1 MMRLPTFSYRA
12 PRSVREAVKILAGEG
27 PSAQLLAGGTDLFPN
42 MKRRQVEPKTVVGLR
57 GVRGLRGTSFRKGGA
72 LRIGPL
78 ETLRSLERN
87 ARLKKRLPGL
97 HEAVASISTPILR
110 NMGTIGGNVCL
121 DTRCFYLNQNFEWRR
136 AIHHCLKCG
145 GDTCWTAPGS
155 EKCWAVN
162 SSDTVP
168 VLIALNATFRLL
180 GPRGPR
186 EITAEEM
193 FGVTDGRE
201 WLGKRPD
208 ELLTD
213 ILVPPQGDSRSVYL
227 KVRRRGAFDFPVL
240 GVAARIEGNGRVER
254 ADLVLNAVG
263 PAPVRCRAAAQALVG
278 RALDED
284 AIEEASNL
292 AAKEAKPL
300 DNTDFMPSWRK
311 KMIPVHVRRALL
323 AVRSQAPVR

>member
-1 MMRLPTFSYRA
+1 MMRLPVFQYHA
-12 PRSVREAVKILAGEG
+12 PRGVREAVKILTGEG
-27 PSAQLLAGGTDLFPN
+27 PRAQVVAGGTDLFPN
-42 MKRRQVEPKTVVGLR
+42 MKRRQVEPKTVIGLR
-57 GVRGLRGTSFRKGGA
+57 EVRGLRGQTWRRGGA

-78 ETLRSLERN
+78 ESLRSLERN
-87 ARLKKRLPGL
+87 ARLKMRLKGL

-168 VLIALNATFRLL
+168 VLIALGATFRLL
-180 GPRGPR
+180 GPQGPR

-201 WLGKRPD
+201 WLTRRPD

-213 ILVPPQGDSRSVYL
+213 ILVPPQGAARSTYL
-227 KVRRRGAFDFPVL
+227 KVRRREAFDFPVL
-240 GVAARIEGNGRVER
+240 GVAARIEGNGKVER
-254 ADLVLNAVG
+254 ADLILNAVG
-263 PAPVRCRAAAQALVG
+263 PAPVRCREAEQALLG
-278 RALDED
+278 RPLTDD
-284 AIEEASNL
+284 AIEEASDL
-292 AAKEAKPL
+292 ASNGAKPL
-300 DNTDFMPSWRK
+300 DNTDFAPSWRK
-311 KMIPVHVRRALL
+311 KMIRVHVRRALL
-323 AVRSQAPVR
+323 AVRSQAPVG

>member
-1 MMRLPTFSYRA
+1 MRLPPFSYRA

-27 PSAQLLAGGTDLFPN
+27 PRAQVVAGGTDLYPN
-42 MKRRQVEPKTVVGLR
+42 MKRRQVEPKTVIGLR
-57 GVRGLRGTSFRKGGA
+57 EVRGLRGQTWRKGGA
-72 LRIGPL
+72 LRIGPF
-78 ETLRSLERN
+78 ETLRALERSPKL
-87 ARLKKRLPGL
+87 RKRLNGL

-155 EKCWAVN
+155 DKCWAVN

-168 VLIALNATFRLL
+168 VLIALGATFKLL

-201 WLGKRPD
+201 WLTRRPD
-208 ELLTD
+208 EILTD
-213 ILVPPQGDSRSVYL
+213 ILIPPQGKSRSAYL
-227 KVRRRGAFDFPVL
+227 KVRRREAFDFPVL
-240 GVAARIEGNGRVER
+240 GVAVRIEGSGKVDR
-254 ADLVLNAVG
+254 ADVVLNAVG
-263 PAPVRCRAAAQALVG
+263 PAPVRCREAEASL
-278 RALDED
+278 LDQPLTDD
-284 AIEEASNL
+284 AIERASDL
-292 AAKEAKPL
+292 ASGHAKPL
-300 DNTDFMPSWRK
+300 DNTDFMPSYRK
-311 KMIPVHVRRALL
+311 KMIRIHVRRALL
-323 AVRSQAPVR
+323 AVRCQAPVS